1 MFGWLKKVKAYFHND
16 AVAVDQAINVF
27 GGGKPGETIS
37 SRSQRAADR
46 GNVLGEII
54 SDGLDV
60 IQADHGHKAMR
71 GDLRRA
77 QDVEATEKAALEPP
91 APKPNQ

>member
-1 MFGWLKKVKAYFHND
+1 MFGWLKKVKAYLHND
-16 AVAVDQAINVF
+16 AVAIDDAANVF
-27 GGGKPGETIS
+27 AGGKVGETIS

-54 SDGLDV
+54 SDGLDL
-60 IQADHGHKAMR
+60 IQKDHGHKAEQ

-77 QDVEATEKAALEPP
+77 EEVEATEQKALDLPP
-91 APKPNQ
+91 Q